1 MDLVENTDWCAIIER
16 DGNPLMGSAKHTTRI
31 AQSNTIRSSLRV
43 ISRDFGAIILGLSIT
58 SCAFAQELLPNPTP
72 EIYVNQN
79 GNGAEVVP
87 NGQLSFD
94 GQPFTCGKFP
104 TVLDPLL
111 NDYAAAPYKG
121 FIVLNPKL
129 MPKVSTP
136 VKLWIFHHECA
147 HALGIKD
154 EAKADCFSAQR
165 GRRAGWLTPEGLE
178 QVCEFISAGKADP
191 AHAAGRERCAAIRQC
206 YQQNDIK
213 AGAANSKR

>member
-1 MDLVENTDWCAIIER
+1 
-16 DGNPLMGSAKHTTRI
+16 MGSVEDGMRI
-31 AQSNTIRSSLRV
+31 DRWNVIRNLVRD
-43 ISRDFGAIILGLSIT
+43 ISRLFGAAIPLFSIV
-58 SCAFAQELLPNPTP
+58 SGAFAQALLPNPTP

-94 GQPFTCGKFP
+94 GQSFTCEKFP

-121 FIVLNPKL
+121 FIILNPKF

-178 QVCEFISAGKADP
+178 QVCEFISVGKAD
-191 AHAAGRERCAAIRQC
+191 AGHAAGPERCAAMRQC
-206 YQQNDIK
+206 YRQNGVK
-213 AGAANSKR
+213 AGATNGRR